1 MVLRRASAG
10 DEAAW
15 KELVERYGRLLRA
28 VAGRMRTRDCDA
40 EDAAQITWMALRE
53 NIDTIR
59 NPEVVG
65 AWLCQVMRR
74 ECLRMIRRQNQELL
88 DEWIEHRNVADRE
101 PQPADALVSAEL
113 AEALWAAVD
122 RLPAREQ
129 QVVRALFDGSD
140 RSYAEIARNL
150 AMPIG
155 SIGPVRMRAV
165 TRLATML
172 AAEGISAADLPVAC

>member
-1 MVLRRASAG
+1 MVLSRASAG

-74 ECLRMIRRQNQELL
+74 ECLRMLGRQSREYL
-88 DEWIEHRNVADRE
+88 DERPEEWSIRDRE
-101 PQPADALVSAEL
+101 PQPGDALVSAEL
-113 AEALWAAVD
+113 GRALWAAVD

-129 QVVRALFDGSD
+129 QVVRALFDGAD
-140 RSYAEIARNL
+140 RSYAEIARSL

-155 SIGPVRMRAV
+155 SIGPVRKRAL
-165 TRLATML
+165 THLATTL
-172 AAEGISAADLPVAC
+172 AADGISAADLPVAC